1 MDTPDADLRPETRR
15 IAEGRPSLEGIDA
28 RIELVRRAAAL
39 SRLELAAAE
48 EAVLAEEFAHILE
61 HFRVLEDVDVEG
73 VEPMTGATRVLDV
86 TRPDEPRSIEV
97 AFPLVDS
104 APAQR
109 DGFYGVP
116 KTVGGER

>member
-1 MDTPDADLRPETRR
+1 M
-15 IAEGRPSLEGIDA
+15 EGIEA

-39 SRLELAAAE
+39 ARLELAAAE
-48 EAVLAEEFAHILE
+48 EAVLAEEFARILE
-61 HFRVLEDVDVEG
+61 HFRVLEEVDVEG

-86 TRPDEPRSIEV
+86 TRPDEPRAIEI
-97 AFPLVDS
+97 AFPLLDS
-104 APAQR
+104 APAAR